1 MHPPSWRRGPTCS
14 PEGHRATSG
23 SPGPV
28 EALPEGQLV
37 PFGEIDRSGAAGG
50 QRLYV
55 RGAGLEPGPLRQA
68 GAGRVAGAGEGGP
81 DRTIWSASARCSAVI
96 PAYSGPPAGSSTLKR
111 SAPWYASPGRV
122 GEELE
127 HQRRGVRVGE
137 LVGSGGDVRAE
148 HAGSRC
154 CGLPRST
161 RRCWPGAWSPGP
173 GASIGSRERP
183 PSRRGDD
190 NGPCG

>member
-1 MHPPSWRRGPTCS
+1 
-14 PEGHRATSG
+14 
-23 SPGPV
+23 V
-28 EALPEGQLV
+28 DQ
-37 PFGEIDRSGAAGG
+37 
-50 QRLYV
+50 Y
-55 RGAGLEPGPLRQA
+55 
-68 GAGRVAGAGEGGP
+68 
-81 DRTIWSASARCSAVI
+81 RTIWSASARCSAVI
-96 PAYSGPPAGSSTLKR
+96 PAYSGPSAGSSTLKR